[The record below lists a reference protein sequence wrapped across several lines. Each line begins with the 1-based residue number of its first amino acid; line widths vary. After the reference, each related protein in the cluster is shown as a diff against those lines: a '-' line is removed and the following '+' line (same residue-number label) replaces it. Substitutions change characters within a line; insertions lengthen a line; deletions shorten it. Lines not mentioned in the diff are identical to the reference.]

1 VFAPTDAAF
10 AVTLDAL
17 GLSKPALLASREAA
31 DALIRMHVV
40 AAKVPMA
47 ALKAGAQVATL
58 EGTRLTVQKTSAP
71 SVGGVQ
77 VAGAKLLRGDI
88 AAQNGVIHGA
98 ARRDTP
104 GRACCVC
111 ALPLM
116 RMCLFVR
123 ASAQSSKR

>member
-1 VFAPTDAAF
+1 MERLTRGSAWTVFAPTDAAF

-58 EGTRLTVQKTSAP
+58 EGTRLSVQKASAP

-88 AAQNGVIHGA
+88 AAQNGVIHGK
-98 ARRDTP
+98 RRGAICP
-104 GRACCVC
+104 GRAC
-111 ALPLM
+111 
-116 RMCLFVR
+116 
-123 ASAQSSKR
+123 